1 MTECENEKFVWAV
14 TSDFDSSLYK
24 MFSDPIMARDFAY
37 NFVGNDLKTDLN
49 KESIIGSIK
58 ESYLQSECLFG
69 CFIFEN
75 GVKKWLVRC
84 QETVVY
90 KRETSSFSAS
100 ELEALDK
107 IADQVAIDIF
117 KGNLYEHTYE
127 DIYKVFT
134 YMLIKKGNEMKDK
147 ELEAWN
153 T

>member
-1 MTECENEKFVWAV
+1 MTECENEKFVWTV

-58 ESYLQSECLFG
+58 ESYLQSRCLFG

-75 GVKKWLVRC
+75 GIKKWLVRC
-84 QETVVY
+84 QGTVVY
-90 KRETSSFSAS
+90 KRSTSSFSAS
-100 ELEALDK
+100 ELEILDK
-107 IADQVAIDIF
+107 ISDQVAIDIF
-117 KGNLYEHTYE
+117 QGNLYEHTYE
-127 DIYKVFT
+127 DIYQVFT
-134 YMLIKKGNEMKDK
+134 SMLVRKGNEMRDK
-147 ELEAWN
+147 ELEAWY

>member
-1 MTECENEKFVWAV
+1 MNECENEKFVWTV

-24 MFSDPIMARDFAY
+24 VFSDPDAARDFAY

-49 KESIIGSIK
+49 KQSIIGSIK
-58 ESYLQSECLFG
+58 ESYLQSKCLFG

-90 KRETSSFSAS
+90 RRETSSFSAG

-117 KGNLYEHTYE
+117 QGNLYEHTYE
-127 DIYKVFT
+127 DIYQVFT
-134 YMLIKKGNEMKDK
+134 SMLIRKGNEMKDK
-147 ELEAWN
+147 ESEAWS